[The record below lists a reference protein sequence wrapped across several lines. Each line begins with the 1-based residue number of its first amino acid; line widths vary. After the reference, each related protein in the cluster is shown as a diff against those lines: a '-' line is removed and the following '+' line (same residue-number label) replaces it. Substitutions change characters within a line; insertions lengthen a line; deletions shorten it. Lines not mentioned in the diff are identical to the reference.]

1 MKPNYVR
8 LSSLYLK
15 QITPMSGQ
23 LSREY
28 RVALISVAI
37 SSSKYIQVLV
47 KFKICFSK
55 NNICNVIACVPIISF
70 CDR

>member
-1 MKPNYVR
+1 MKQNYVR

-47 KFKICFSK
+47 QFKICFSK

>member
-1 MKPNYVR
+1 MKQNYVR

-55 NNICNVIACVPIISF
+55 NNTYVIACVPIICF